1 MKYSERVN
9 LRYSDEKYN
18 RCLEVC
24 DKLGIDSDLADT
36 SEFWWKLLKLA
47 EAFGE
52 CRGKQRDKVREQ
64 IKRWEFKDK
73 ELRY

>member
-1 MKYSERVN
+1 MKYAERVN
-9 LRYSDEKYN
+9 LRYNDKVYN
-18 RCLEVC
+18 RTLKVC
-24 DKLGIDSDLADT
+24 DKLGIDPDLADT

-64 IKRWEFKDK
+64 IKRWGFKER
-73 ELRY
+73 ELIY